1 MRDEGSGGGD
11 RARRRVSRRGVS
23 AAFQGKH
30 DGGIDDFDTIES
42 YSFLSR
48 QFLRVHHDARAPR
61 SPFLQRAVERS
72 ATQTSSWAANP
83 LGECPGRRLL
93 ARART
98 ADLARG
104 PRRPFPCRGGPV
116 SFRVSGRCR
125 ALRGSTSRFRAP
137 VADRVLSSRTL
148 PSLPTQP
155 LRARYH
161 PGLQAV
167 RRRPHRR
174 TSPARRA
181 PRASRANENPAG
193 FARDARRGGDRDD
206 RRDTRNAGTT
216 ACRYA
221 FTVTRVA
228 LPRNTRG
235 RVDATRRRRSF
246 DRASGRMVGVACKRE
261 SG

>member
-1 MRDEGSGGGD
+1 MSVLDTVSS
-11 RARRRVSRRGVS
+11 RARG
-23 AAFQGKH
+23 
-30 DGGIDDFDTIES
+30 
-42 YSFLSR
+42 
-48 QFLRVHHDARAPR
+48 P
-61 SPFLQRAVERS
+61 
-72 ATQTSSWAANP
+72 
-83 LGECPGRRLL
+83 
-93 ARART
+93 
-98 ADLARG
+98 ADVARG
-104 PRRPFPCRGGPV
+104 PRRPFPCRDGPV

-174 TSPARRA
+174 TSPACRS

-221 FTVTRVA
+221 FTGTRVA
-228 LPRNTRG
+228 LSRNTRG
-235 RVDATRRRRSF
+235 RVDATRRRRSS
-246 DRASGRMVGVACKRE
+246 DRASRAGRRRVKARDDARLIENLSRARARSFDPKPLALARTLTSTSFVCFPSPQCPHEPDEPHVSDQAGERE
-261 SG
+261 RV